1 MQKKKRCISCPLL
14 TFKYERTV
22 ELLCKDTLEPNTN
35 SYLIL
40 VLNISCMRPPHSL
53 CRRVPL

>member
-1 MQKKKRCISCPLL
+1 MQKKKRCISCLLL

-22 ELLCKDTLEPNTN
+22 ELLCMDTLEPNTN

-40 VLNISCMRPPHSL
+40 VLNISCMRPPHYS
-53 CRRVPL
+53 RQFM